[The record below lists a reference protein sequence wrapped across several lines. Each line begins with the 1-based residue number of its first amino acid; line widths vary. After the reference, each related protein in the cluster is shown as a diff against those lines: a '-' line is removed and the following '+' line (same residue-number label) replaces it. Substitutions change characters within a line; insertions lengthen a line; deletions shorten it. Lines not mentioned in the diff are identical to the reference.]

1 MFFQAQEPAVPDYDV
16 VIEFDTHYAPG
27 LDELAGDVD
36 IVLAG
41 GGVTAGVV
49 VGHDNGGGAFLDGGL
64 EHFARVDDVGVE
76 AAHGYGFLAQEL
88 VLGVEVQGDE

>member
-1 MFFQAQEPAVPDYDV
+1 MLFQAQEPAVPDYDV

-41 GGVTAGVV
+41 GGVAAGVV
-49 VGHDNGGGAFLDGGL
+49 VGHDDAAALSWLAVLNIFLRWTMLALGL
-64 EHFARVDDVGVE
+64 PTDTVSLHRS
-76 AAHGYGFLAQEL
+76 LLL
-88 VLGVEVQGDE
+88 VSK